1 MIYKDRRRSAS
12 RINHLHEYFSVWYGS
27 CVSTYASVHY
37 LIFVYIVNYIDKPD
51 RKKPR
56 TLYGVLSSTDKQRY
70 LGKLSDNNLPKS
82 DVVLK
87 NERWDW
93 GWGWGGGEWVFK
105 IDNRETRMMSS
116 KLKRIRSDIF
126 TTNFVSEF
134 NTTFNTLS

>member
-1 MIYKDRRRSAS
+1 MNMIYKDRRRSAS
-12 RINHLHEYFSVWYGS
+12 RINHLHEYFGVWYRL

-37 LIFVYIVNYIDKPD
+37 LIFVYIVNYTDKLD

-56 TLYGVLSSTDKQRY
+56 TLYGVLSSIDKQRY
-70 LGKLSDNNLPKS
+70 LGKLSDNILPKS

-87 NERWDW
+87 NERW
-93 GWGWGGGEWVFK
+93 GWGWGGWVFN
-105 IDNRETRMMSS
+105 IDNRETRMMPS

-134 NTTFNTLS
+134 NTTFNALS